1 MGGVWDF
8 LLKNGSLPPIIPFE
22 YRKLVADRF
31 CTTIGREREAGEEEG
46 SLPIR
51 GNTRDEIIIEK
62 NNRDMDFQ
70 SDCLNERCYA
80 MLSFRER
87 VV

>member
-1 MGGVWDF
+1 MGF
-8 LLKNGSLPPIIPFE
+8 LAKEWLAASIIPFE

-31 CTTIGREREAGEEEG
+31 CTTIGREGEAGEKG

-62 NNRDMDFQ
+62 NNRDGIWIF
-70 SDCLNERCYA
+70 SLI
-80 MLSFRER
+80 
-87 VV
+87 V